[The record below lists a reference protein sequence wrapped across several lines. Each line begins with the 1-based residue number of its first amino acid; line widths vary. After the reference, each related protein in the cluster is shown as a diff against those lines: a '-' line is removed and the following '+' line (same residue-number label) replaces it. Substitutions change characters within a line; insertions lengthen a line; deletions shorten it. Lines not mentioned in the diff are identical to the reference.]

1 MSVMQLKKN
10 KMKHL
15 YLGIQDDKY
24 NFFVELIKNLNFVK
38 IEYDEMPVAKSKK
51 EIIIAN
57 IKKGFAD
64 KKAIDKGELKT
75 FPIENLFD
83 E

>member
-1 MSVMQLKKN
+1 MPVTQLKKN

-15 YLGIQDDKY
+15 HLGIQDDKY

-38 IEYDEMPVAKSKK
+38 IEYDEVPVAKDKK
-51 EIIIAN
+51 ESVVAN
-57 IKKGFAD
+57 IRKGFVD

-75 FPIENLFD
+75 FPIEDLFD

>member
-64 KKAIDKGELKT
+64 KKAIDEGELKT
-75 FPIENLFD
+75 FPIEDLFD

>member
-1 MSVMQLKKN
+1 MSVIQLKKN
-10 KMKHL
+10 KIKHL

-38 IEYDEMPVAKSKK
+38 IEYGEIPVAKDKK
-51 EIIIAN
+51 ESIIAN

-64 KKAIDKGELKT
+64 KKAIDEGELKT
-75 FPIENLFD
+75 FPIEDLFD

>member
-1 MSVMQLKKN
+1 M
-10 KMKHL
+10 
-15 YLGIQDDKY
+15 
-24 NFFVELIKNLNFVK
+24 LIKNLNFVK
-38 IEYDEMPVAKSKK
+38 IEYGEIPIAKNKK